1 MLSNFH
7 TAVDLPEGVLRRLLR
22 PTWVEVDLEA
32 IEHNVRTVKR
42 WIGNVRLIGV
52 LKGDACGFGAP
63 ECALAMES
71 AGIDM
76 LAVGNAFEVP
86 LLRKR
91 GIRCPILLYASF
103 LPRSIDQIVAV
114 DAIPTVVDRGFMNAL
129 AQTSRALSKPLD
141 VFVKVDTGLGRLGVP
156 YEDAPDLIRAIA
168 GTGSLRVA
176 GIYSHCGAADAQRA
190 SEQLERMQHV
200 VARARQLG
208 IDAPFNVLAATP
220 HLMQRPDMWL
230 TAVDPGRLLF
240 GIQTSPATARVD
252 GELRPAFRALR
263 SKLIQVK
270 STSSTDPPEYGWG
283 RVNGVRRYGV
293 LPFGWTDVLLQ
304 DAYEHSGALVRGVP
318 VRFLTTLSAEHSV
331 VDLTAV
337 PDAKAGDVV
346 TILGDDGTRSID
358 IETLAAGAAMQVSD
372 VTRRLHRHLP
382 FIYFRGGVPVRLKT
396 PLEDIAS
403 PFSGSCDAV
412 TRVVDEPRAP
422 P

>member
-103 LPRSIDQIVAV
+103 LPRSIDQIVAI

-240 GIQTSPATARVD
+240 GIQTSAAT
-252 GELRPAFRALR
+252 
-263 SKLIQVK
+263 
-270 STSSTDPPEYGWG
+270 
-283 RVNGVRRYGV
+283 
-293 LPFGWTDVLLQ
+293 
-304 DAYEHSGALVRGVP
+304 
-318 VRFLTTLSAEHSV
+318 
-331 VDLTAV
+331 
-337 PDAKAGDVV
+337 
-346 TILGDDGTRSID
+346 
-358 IETLAAGAAMQVSD
+358 
-372 VTRRLHRHLP
+372 
-382 FIYFRGGVPVRLKT
+382 
-396 PLEDIAS
+396 
-403 PFSGSCDAV
+403 AV
-412 TRVVDEPRAP
+412 TRSAP
-422 P
+422 APISR